1 MIATANGFELATE
14 KMREFS
20 TAYTEKFS
28 ISLMG
33 GLSGIAL
40 AAAHVGR
47 HVDAGYQQLS
57 ETMLTEIVN
66 RLNRGKLRT
75 SSLHT
80 FCSGLAGVMYT
91 LDHLEKEGLAP
102 AYLPDATYGTL
113 MEVLMKGCRKD
124 FAARNTD
131 YLHGPLG
138 VFYTLLQRWP
148 HPMVKPALDEIIDTY
163 VSQLVTDDRGSRV
176 YNSVILEQHPEEYSL
191 GLAHG
196 LTGHQLIFA
205 EALRR
210 GYRPALMRQ
219 LLEDISRYVESYR
232 RPADPA
238 DRWRVF
244 YPTFVV
250 ENDPAHWN
258 DVRQGAYVS
267 RVGWCY
273 GDANVAL
280 AQLKVGKVLKD
291 PAQYDRGVQLAEHLA
306 RRLDPANA
314 QINVNPFFCHG
325 SIGAAYIFAALA
337 RETGSA
343 ACGRA
348 HQHWRDHAE
357 AQMHTPEHTSEPVM
371 RTLSM
376 LDGLPG
382 VSLGMLSGLPEADL
396 PASDFFLLN
405 L

>member
-14 KMREFS
+14 KMREFAL
-20 TAYTEKFS
+20 AYTEKFS

-40 AAAHVGR
+40 SAAHVGR
-47 HVDAGYQQLS
+47 HLDPSYQQLS

-66 RLNRGKLRT
+66 RLNEGKLRT

-91 LDHLEKEGLAP
+91 LDHLEAEGLAP
-102 AYLPDATYGTL
+102 AYLPETTYATL
-113 MEVLMKGCRKD
+113 VDVLMKECRKD
-124 FAARNTD
+124 FAKRNTD

-138 VFYTLLQRWP
+138 VFLTFLKRWP
-148 HPMVKPALDEIIDTY
+148 NPVVEPAMDEIIDTY
-163 VSQLVTDDRGSRV
+163 VAQLVTDDRGSRI
-176 YNSVILEQHPEEYSL
+176 YNSVIMEQHPEEYSF

-196 LTGHQLIFA
+196 LAGHQLIFA

-210 GYRPALMRQ
+210 GYRPALMRT
-219 LLEDISRYVESYR
+219 LLQDIGRYMESYR
-232 RPADPA
+232 RPENPEEQ
-238 DRWRVF
+238 WQVF

-250 ENDPAHWN
+250 ENDPEHWEKE
-258 DVRQGAYVS
+258 RPGAYVS

-273 GDANVAL
+273 GDINVAL
-280 AQLKVGKVLKD
+280 AQLKVGKVIGD
-291 PAQYDRGVQLAEHLA
+291 EEQYARGRRLSDHLA
-306 RRLDPANA
+306 TRLDPANA
-314 QINVNPFFCHG
+314 QINVNPYFCHG
-325 SIGAAYIFAALA
+325 AIGTSYMFAAIA

-343 ACGRA
+343 ACGHA
-348 HQHWRDHAE
+348 HRHWLDHAE
-357 AQMHTPEHTSEPVM
+357 TLMHTPEHTTEPVT

-376 LDGLPG
+376 LEGLPG
-382 VSLGMLSGLPEADL
+382 VSLGMLGSLPEANL